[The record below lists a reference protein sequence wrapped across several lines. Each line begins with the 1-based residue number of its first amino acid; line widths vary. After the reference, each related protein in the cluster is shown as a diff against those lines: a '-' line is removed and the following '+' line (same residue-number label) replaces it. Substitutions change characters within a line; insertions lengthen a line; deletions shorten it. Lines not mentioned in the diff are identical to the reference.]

1 MGYNMSMTQPHLKDL
16 EEIIREIK
24 SLPRF
29 LQEEALDFITY
40 LKLKTIKNSQDD
52 KDWNHLSLKGA
63 LRGMENDEF
72 PIYQESDLKE
82 QWS

>member
-1 MGYNMSMTQPHLKDL
+1 MNVTQPYLKNL
-16 EEIIREIK
+16 EEIISEIRT
-24 SLPRF
+24 LPRS
-29 LQEEALDFITY
+29 LQEEALDFIAY
-40 LKLKTIKNSQDD
+40 LKLKTIKNSQDNQ
-52 KDWNHLSLKGA
+52 DWSHLSLEGA